1 MAKDVDKL
9 AAQYAVSI
17 NEAKNVISSWL
28 GDSDNEKEEESQVDF
43 KPLQASKGLG
53 AVQENESYRPRVM
66 DNSYRALNS
75 LKKRKEREDKAT
87 KTSHKVPKKPTKDSD
102 SDEEESRSGISKKAS
117 NSSASAFDMYRKK
130 KR

>member
-17 NEAKNVISSWL
+17 NEAKGVISSWL
-28 GDSDNEKEEESQVDF
+28 GASDDENEEESQVDF

-66 DNSYRALNS
+66 DNSYKALNS
-75 LKKRKEREDKAT
+75 LKKRKEREDKAM
-87 KTSHKVPKKPTKDSD
+87 KTSPKVAKKSLDDSD
-102 SDEEESRSGISKKAS
+102 DDEESRSGISKKAS
-117 NSSASAFDMYRKK
+117 KSSTSAFDMYRKK